1 MQLCDGTHTHM
12 QSQTELIHKAMF
24 GVQETK
30 SCDIFDIL
38 FFLEW
43 QISEEKPKSLQV
55 SKIEEREIAAGSL
68 QTAGT
73 STLLVWN
80 HDGRACGLQFCSHQ
94 RI

>member
-1 MQLCDGTHTHM
+1 MQLCDGTHSHM

-43 QISEEKPKSLQV
+43 QISEENPRASKSPK
-55 SKIEEREIAAGSL
+55 
-68 QTAGT
+68 
-73 STLLVWN
+73 
-80 HDGRACGLQFCSHQ
+80 
-94 RI
+94 